1 MIYTIQTRD
10 DFAKVQRKLSRL
22 DATILAKELAR
33 LAVYCRPAE
42 NAVLWLI
49 STPAENMLRFRSRLE
64 NMATADYAALH
75 WNKEGSILED
85 LETLLRELQTGA
97 SSDHE
102 KMDGLIQICQT
113 DKICFELGNDEC
125 TELTAFYCEDLS
137 LAFSD
142 CAEHITNYFD
152 LIHIL
157 NYLLSTDNYGV
168 RESTL
173 APALK
178 ILNKRST

>member
-102 KMDGLIQICQT
+102 KMG
-113 DKICFELGNDEC
+113 GASN
-125 TELTAFYCEDLS
+125 
-137 LAFSD
+137 
-142 CAEHITNYFD
+142 
-152 LIHIL
+152 
-157 NYLLSTDNYGV
+157 
-168 RESTL
+168 
-173 APALK
+173 
-178 ILNKRST
+178 